1 LVDKPD
7 GPTSHD
13 VVARARRLF
22 GTRAVGH
29 TGTLDP
35 FATGLLILVFGGAT
49 RLARYAERHRKTYRA
64 VIQLGVSTATDDR
77 TGEVLSETTPA
88 AWPAIEAVREVLTQF
103 SGELSQRPPAYS
115 ARRIGGER
123 SYRLARRGTPA
134 VAAPSAVTVFAIELL
149 AYQAPLVTIRVE
161 VSAGTYVR
169 SLGRDLG
176 ERLGTGAHLVELRR
190 ERIGPWRVEQA
201 IPLGELTGQEPLLA
215 PRALVEDLP
224 AVSLAPEELRAVMH
238 GRDVARPGILEGEAA
253 LLEGERL
260 VAVARAIPGAWHP
273 AIVLA
278 RGSGDAT

>member
-1 LVDKPD
+1 VDKPD

-35 FATGLLILVFGGAT
+35 FATGLLILVFGAAT

-64 VIQLGVSTATDDR
+64 VIRLGMRTTTDDR
-77 TGEVLSETTPA
+77 TGEVVSETTPPV
-88 AWPAIEAVREVLTQF
+88 WPAPDAVREAMDGF
-103 SGELSQRPPAYS
+103 HGSISQRPPTYS

-134 VAAPSAVTVFAIELL
+134 EAAPTSVTVHRLELL
-149 AYQAPLVTIRVE
+149 DYQPPLLSIRVE

-190 ERIGPWRVEQA
+190 EAIGPWRVEQA
-201 IPLGELTGQEPLLA
+201 SRLDALTGEEQLLN
-215 PRALVEDLP
+215 PRALVGDLP
-224 AVSLAPEELRAVMH
+224 GVMLEPEELSAVLH
-238 GRDVARPGILEGEAA
+238 GRDIARPGVLEGEAA

-260 VAVARAIPGAWHP
+260 VAVARAVPGAWHP

-278 RGSGDAT
+278 NGAGGAT